1 MTNERRAPSP
11 GDLKRRSPGA
21 LARFT
26 AWGMMFLLV
35 LALSPS
41 AWGADS
47 ELKPS
52 VEPALLRQI
61 QKDDGAGYMIYFR
74 EKADLSAAQ
83 GMEWQARGR
92 FVTAQLRETAER
104 SQKSESGPI

>member
-1 MTNERRAPSP
+1 MPNERLAPPPRNIQRRFGESP
-11 GDLKRRSPGA
+11 
-21 LARFT
+21 ARFT
-26 AWGMMFLLV
+26 AWGLMLLLV

-47 ELKPS
+47 EFKPS